1 MSDLTNQKI
10 KDAFPSL
17 LTLSSND
24 VTGSAKAVQDGNGT
38 DTALALSTG
47 TVNIDGTLVFDT
59 VPATG
64 STEVKCLLL
73 NASNQVVERTLDT
86 TAFTGLAGAITTAST
101 PLVKAGSN
109 VTMLASTS
117 LSQLTSATIANAD
130 DILIYDISTSTW
142 KRINAADLKS
152 FINPTPQYVAPQV
165 AARRGLLGIASIGTT
180 FVRVAFAPVGA
191 QDNETIELGIPGSIA
206 LNGGNNGIDISTD
219 GTYQFDVAVET
230 DNASTNL
237 DVFVELRIAGS
248 VGRLVSAKR
257 TGGTDPNTMSFYTT
271 ATLTAG
277 DTVDLYVKTSTGTI
291 EITENTQ
298 LYARK
303 LN

>member
-117 LSQLTSATIANAD
+117 LSQLTSATIANSD

-152 FINPTPQYVAPQV
+152 FINPIPQYVAPQV

-180 FVRVAFAPVGA
+180 FVRVSFAPIGA
-191 QDNETIELGIPGSIA
+191 SDEESAKLGTGSIA
-206 LNGGNNGIDISTD
+206 LNGGNNGIDVSTD
-219 GTYQFDVAVET
+219 GNYMFDISVET
-230 DNASTNL
+230 RNASTNL
-237 DVFVELRIAGS
+237 DVFIELRISGS
-248 VGRLVSAKR
+248 VVRIVHAKR
-257 TGGTDPNTMSFYTT
+257 TGGTDPNTTSLYTT

-303 LN
+303 LD

>member
-24 VTGSAKAVQDGNGT
+24 VTGTPKAVQDGNGT
-38 DTALALSTG
+38 DSALKLSTG

-59 VPATG
+59 APTTG
-64 STEVKCLLL
+64 STEVKALLL

-109 VTMLASTS
+109 VTMLAATS
-117 LSQLTSATIANAD
+117 LSQITSATLANGD
-130 DILIYDISTSTW
+130 DFLLYDLSTTTW
-142 KRINAADLKS
+142 KRINASDLKT
-152 FINPTPQYVAPQV
+152 FINPTPQYVSPQV
-165 AARRGLLGIASIGTT
+165 CARRGVLGIRSIGTT
-180 FVRVAFAPVGA
+180 FIRIDFAPVGTA
-191 QDNETIELGIPGSIA
+191 DNETIELGVAGSVS
-206 LNGGNNGIDISTD
+206 LNGGNDGLTIGND
-219 GTYQFDVAVET
+219 GTYIFDVAVET

-237 DVFVELRIAGS
+237 DVFLELRIAGS
-248 VGRLVSAKR
+248 VGRIINAKR
-257 TGGTDPNTMSFYTT
+257 TGGTDPNTMSFYST
-271 ATLTAG
+271 ATLASG
-277 DTVDLYVKTSTGTI
+277 DTVDLYIKTSTGTI

-303 LN
+303 LD